1 MKTTPAFWPVLF
13 FILLAQVMHAQD
25 RIPILRAYDPA
36 QPERSYSNLITDDL
50 SQLVPTPWQSNPFYS
65 EIILPLGRTAGI
77 SRIMLYDME
86 GVFTAQPAYIYG
98 LYKGRKIYFG
108 RFDGLL
114 FRQFVPINLPV
125 PYPADSIII
134 RKYGN
139 NFPQKVQ
146 VFGFANWQQP
156 LAAAASRQFFD
167 TVIALPPTGMD
178 FRPWLNDS
186 LSSLVR
192 SVFTPANLQ
201 YTQVVLPLRR
211 PALVTQVS
219 LFDWTGSFTAQP
231 ATISLQL
238 DTNKTEI
245 GKFTGVQYNRFVDY
259 PVAIPALAGAVH
271 LLKYGNNIPQK
282 VRVTGVPLPADP
294 LDTPLVVD
302 NRGRLPFSHIS
313 APNIGVN
320 FNPWLSDRLDSLV
333 AANWS
338 PSNMVYTDVT
348 LHFSNRVK
356 VGRLL
361 LYDHNDIFTTN
372 PATIWVKKD
381 SILQQVA
388 TFTGRRFQ
396 VFDTIPL
403 PDSLEADAIVVRRFG
418 NNIPQKVWA
427 FGTTVKSAVAFRTV
441 QPRVK
446 LPIDT
451 NRLFILH
458 HATGGLN
465 TLFDGKID
473 KNPVTEYAAFQED
486 YEAWYPLEDG
496 ESMRLEEIRMYD
508 LNGNFEAKPAT
519 IWVVNEKGQRRQLA
533 TFTGS
538 RFQAWVGPNPN
549 RDPLA
554 PNAFLLDTA
563 AENFRYLVISMHKNN
578 LPAEIELYGSYIP
591 PATKTLPP
599 PPAKSALAN
608 AVGVNAFEWDFV
620 VPAVNSR
627 RIDSVKYAPISRFR
641 GLRHYLDW
649 QRIENAEGSYSF
661 SPAHWGGWSYDMT
674 YERCL
679 RDGIEVLVCLQNVP
693 PWMRDTYPEGQRN
706 VDNAP
711 VKFGRNRLLPASYIE
726 KSRAGFQLAARYGR
740 NRLVPQSL
748 IRVNTN
754 PRWPN
759 DPANEVKI
767 GLGYIKYIECD
778 NEANKWWRGLN
789 GYLNPFEYAANL
801 SAFYDG
807 HMGSLGPGTGVKNA
821 DSTMQVVMM
830 GMANAD
836 PAYIRGMVEWCRIN
850 RGYKPDGTVNLCW
863 DVINYH
869 HYINDRNAD
878 QTGVA
883 TRGMAPELS
892 RAEKLAE
899 NFVRFSN
906 QYCGNMPVWIT
917 ETGYDLHQQSTMKAI
932 PIGAK
937 TPLLTQADWNLRT
950 ALMYMRAGLDRI
962 FFYELNDNAPLSST
976 KYNSMGLVDSN
987 FKTRPAGLYLYQ
999 MQQLLGSYRYHRT
1012 LQAAPIVADEYR
1024 NGSNTA
1030 FAMWVPDEKGTT
1042 ATYRLAIGDRAGVL
1056 LYTPSADSLAMRKK
1070 WLNADNGFVEIPVSE
1085 TPVFVIPYQNL
1096 PDLLS
1101 LLPGDNKIFKK
1112 YASVKP

>member
-1 MKTTPAFWPVLF
+1 MKTTPVFWPALLLL
-13 FILLAQVMHAQD
+13 LLAHVMHAQD
-25 RIPILRAYDPA
+25 RIPIVRAYDPA
-36 QPERSYSNLITDDL
+36 QPERNYANLITDDL
-50 SQLVPTPWQSNPFYS
+50 NQLVPTPWQNNPSYS
-65 EIILPLGRTAGI
+65 EIVLPLAQTAGI

-86 GVFTAQPAYIYG
+86 GIFTAQPAYIYG
-98 LYKGRKIYFG
+98 IYKGRKIYFG

-114 FRQFVPINLPV
+114 FRQFVPLNLPI
-125 PYPADSIII
+125 PFPADSIII

-156 LAAAASRQFFD
+156 LAAAASRQYFD
-167 TVIALPPTGMD
+167 TVLALPPTGMD
-178 FRPWLNDS
+178 YRPWLNDS

-201 YTQVVLPLRR
+201 YTQVVLPLRK

-231 ATISLQL
+231 ATLSLQL
-238 DTNKTEI
+238 DTTKTEL

-259 PVAIPALAGAVH
+259 PVATPALASAVH

-282 VRVTGVPLPADP
+282 VRITGVALPTDP
-294 LDTPLVVD
+294 LDTPVVARPD
-302 NRGRLPFSHIS
+302 GRLPFSHIS
-313 APNIGVN
+313 ALNIGVN
-320 FNPWLSDRLDSLV
+320 YSPWLSNRLDSLV
-333 AANWS
+333 ASNWAS
-338 PSNMVYTDVT
+338 ANMVYADVT
-348 LHFSNRVK
+348 LNFAQRVK
-356 VGRLL
+356 VGKLV
-361 LYDHNDIFTTN
+361 LYDHSGIFTTN

-381 SILQQVA
+381 TLMRQVA
-388 TFTGRRFQ
+388 TFEGRRFQ
-396 VFDTIPL
+396 AFDTIPL

-427 FGTTVKSAVAFRTV
+427 FGVVMPQYSVTPGSV
-441 QPRVK
+441 QRSK
-446 LPIDT
+446 IPIDT
-451 NRLFILH
+451 SRLFILH
-458 HATGGLN
+458 HATGGVN
-465 TLFDGKID
+465 MLFDGKLD

-519 IWVVNEKGQRRQLA
+519 LWVVTEKGQRRQVA

-538 RFQAWVGPNPN
+538 RFQAWVGPYPG
-549 RDPLA
+549 RDPQA
-554 PNAFLLDTA
+554 ANAFVLDTA
-563 AENFRYLVISMHKNN
+563 AEKFRYLVISMHKNN
-578 LPAEIELYGSYIP
+578 LPAEIELYGSYTP
-591 PATKTLPP
+591 PAAKAQFPL
-599 PPAKSALAN
+599 PAKSLLAQ
-608 AVGVNAFEWDFV
+608 AVGINAFEWDFV
-620 VPAVNSR
+620 VPSVNSR

-661 SPAHWGGWSYDMT
+661 NPAHWGGWSYDMT

-679 RDGIEVLVCLQNVP
+679 RDSIEVLVCLQNVP

-711 VKFGRNRLLPASYIE
+711 LKFGQNRLLPSSYIE

-740 NRLVPQSL
+740 NKQVPLSL
-748 IRVNTN
+748 IRVNTS

-759 DPANEVKI
+759 DPANEVKV

-789 GYLNPFEYAANL
+789 GYLNPFEYAVNL

-830 GMANAD
+830 GMASAD
-836 PAYIRGMVEWCRIN
+836 PAYVRGMVEWCRIH
-850 RGYKPDGTVNLCW
+850 RGYKPDGTINLCW

-892 RAEKLAE
+892 RAQKLAE
-899 NFVRFSN
+899 DFVRFSN
-906 QYCGNMPVWIT
+906 SYCRNMPVWIT

-937 TPLLTQADWNLRT
+937 SPLLTQADWNLRT

-987 FKTRPAGLYLYQ
+987 FKTRPSGLYLYQ
-999 MQQLLGSYRYHRT
+999 MQQLLGSYRYHKT
-1012 LQAAPIVADEYR
+1012 LQATPAIVDEYR
-1024 NGSNTA
+1024 NGQHTA
-1030 FAMWVPDEKGTT
+1030 FAMWVPDEKGTA
-1042 ATYRLAIGDRAGVL
+1042 ATYRLAIGDMAGVVVF
-1056 LYTPSADSLAMRKK
+1056 TPSADSLAMKK
-1070 WLNADNGFVEIPVSE
+1070 RWINADNGVVEIQISE

-1101 LLPGDNKIFKK
+1101 FYSPNYEIFKK
-1112 YASVKP
+1112 YAGVKP